1 MDFDKAVKLK
11 LAAARQRKNALPPSM
26 IKLADAL
33 EGLLK
38 EKDFNSISAAEISR
52 TARVNESLIYRYF
65 KDKRGL
71 LHFILHNY
79 MIEFMEE
86 MEGRIKAAKG
96 ALNKLQVLVRG
107 HVAMYDANRVF
118 AKILLL
124 EVRNAPGYFES
135 DTYELIKSYG
145 RFMTAIINQGVESGE
160 IRNDIPISR
169 IRNIILGGIEHACMA
184 PVIFGYG
191 ISEDAVDD
199 LFKLLF
205 DGITPA
211 GEKTWENIF

>member
-1 MDFDKAVKLK
+1 MDLDKAIKLN
-11 LAAARQRKNALPPSM
+11 LAAAKQGRTTLPPSM

-33 EGLLK
+33 EGLLT

-52 TARVNESLIYRYF
+52 TAQVNESLIYRYY
-65 KDKRGL
+65 KDKRGA

-86 MEGRIKAAKG
+86 IGRQIKEVKG
-96 ALNKLQVLVRG
+96 ALNKLEMLVRG
-107 HVAMYDANRVF
+107 HIAMYDANRVF

-124 EVRNAPGYFES
+124 EVRNSPGYFES
-135 DTYELIKSYG
+135 DTYELIKTYG
-145 RFMTAIINQGVESGE
+145 RSMTAIINQGVESGE

-169 IRNIILGGIEHACMA
+169 IRNIILGGIEHTCMA

-191 ISEDAVDD
+191 ISDDTVDD

-205 DGITPA
+205 GGIVPPA
-211 GEKTWENIF
+211 PPSI

>member
-1 MDFDKAVKLK
+1 MDLDKAIKLN
-11 LAAARQRKNALPPSM
+11 LAAAKQGRTSLPPSM

-38 EKDFNSISAAEISR
+38 ERDFNSISAAEISR
-52 TARVNESLIYRYF
+52 TARVNESLIYRYY
-65 KDKRGL
+65 KDKRGV

-86 MEGRIKAAKG
+86 IGRQIKEVKG
-96 ALNKLQVLVRG
+96 ALNKLEMLVRG
-107 HVAMYDANRVF
+107 HIAMYDANRVF

-124 EVRNAPGYFES
+124 EVRNSPGYFES
-135 DTYELIKSYG
+135 DTYELIKTYG
-145 RFMTAIINQGVESGE
+145 RSMTAIINQGVESGE

-169 IRNIILGGIEHACMA
+169 IRNMILGGIEHACMA

-191 ISEDAVDD
+191 ISDDTVDD

-205 DGITPA
+205 SGIVPP
-211 GEKTWENIF
+211 ESSSS